1 MAQHAAMHPATAH
14 RPRHHAERIL
24 ARVNDLLRAELK
36 TVPAELRGLTLD
48 HVQDHIARRHFRR
61 LTRRLSS

>member
-1 MAQHAAMHPATAH
+1 MAQHAAMHHTFAH

-24 ARVNDLLRAELK
+24 ARVNDLLRAEL
-36 TVPAELRGLTLD
+36 RGMTLD